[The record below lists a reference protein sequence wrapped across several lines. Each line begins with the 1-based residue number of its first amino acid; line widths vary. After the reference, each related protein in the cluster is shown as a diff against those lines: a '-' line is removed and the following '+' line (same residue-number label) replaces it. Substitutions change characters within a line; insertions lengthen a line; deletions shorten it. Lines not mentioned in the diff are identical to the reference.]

1 MKKSPNESEKILA
14 GLFAELGSAEPLPEH
29 VKDVGERV
37 LERFQA
43 ATLAVWEP
51 ATLAPDEIRL
61 SRRPW
66 KGFFAF
72 AAIALTFAVALS
84 AALWRNSDTSGVAR
98 LQDGAIYEAGETFRA
113 INNGSTVITLADGSR
128 VEMRS
133 GGKASVDRASDGL
146 VFHLKSGSIIVNAA
160 KQSAGRHLY
169 VQTNDVTVSVV
180 GTVFF
185 VNAEAEGSR
194 VAVIEGEVHVQQGA
208 MEKRLLPGQQVATS
222 PRMEAS
228 SVGEEISW
236 SRSADTHLALLQQST
251 EVSSGVAKKRLEFE
265 AASIKLSPPANGP
278 IGSASPECR
287 GIDGL
292 IGEGTAIPLGR
303 CVGDHVSLR
312 WLVVAA
318 YGLSS
323 IEGRVE
329 GLPDWGDQP
338 RRNGYQIE
346 AKAADPATTTKEHLR
361 QMLQVLLADRFK
373 LKLSQE
379 KREVQGFILSALNNG
394 KLATA
399 STEEPFRMRRSEV
412 PGDNTQMIISG
423 KGSMEAFSEALS
435 DILIYGPVLDKTELG
450 GMYDFN
456 VTATYPTGRA
466 QPGPGG
472 QRGTGIGGG
481 PETSNMVSAVR
492 SALQSQLGLKLEI
505 GKVPEA
511 FVVIE
516 HVERLSEN

>member
-1 MKKSPNESEKILA
+1 MGTSGI
-14 GLFAELGSAEPLPEH
+14 GS
-29 VKDVGERV
+29 
-37 LERFQA
+37 
-43 ATLAVWEP
+43 
-51 ATLAPDEIRL
+51 IRL
-61 SRRPW
+61 SRRQW
-66 KGFFAF
+66 KAAVAF
-72 AAIALTFAVALS
+72 AVIALTFVVALS
-84 AALWRNSDTSGVAR
+84 TTLWRTNDTSGIAR
-98 LQDGAIYEAGETFRA
+98 LQDGAIYKAGETFRS
-113 INNGSTVITLADGSR
+113 ISNGSTVIALADGSR

-160 KQSAGRHLY
+160 KQSAGQHLY

-222 PRMEAS
+222 PRMESS

-265 AASIKLSPPANGP
+265 IASVKPSPPANGP

-312 WLVVAA
+312 WLVVVA

-323 IEGRVE
+323 ITNEVVE

-338 RRNGYQIE
+338 RRSGFQIE
-346 AKAADPATTTKEHLR
+346 AKAAEPGTATKEHLR
-361 QMLQVLLADRFK
+361 QMLQTLLADRFK
-373 LKLSQE
+373 LKVSQE
-379 KREVQGFILSALNNG
+379 KREVQGFVLSVLNSG
-394 KLATA
+394 RLPTA
-399 STEEPFRMRRSEV
+399 STEEPFRVRRSEV
-412 PGDNTQMIISG
+412 PGDNTQLIITG

-435 DILIYGPVLDKTELG
+435 DTLIYGPVLDKTELG

-456 VTATYPTGRA
+456 ITATYPTGRA
-466 QPGPGG
+466 QPGAGG
-472 QRGTGIGGG
+472 QRGPGVGGG

-516 HVERLSEN
+516 HVERPSEN